1 MKFSVPRDAL
11 IKPLSLVAGVVERRN
26 TLPVLANVL
35 LQVEG
40 DHLSLTGTDL
50 EVELV
55 GRLALPAPA
64 EAGEITVPARKLLD
78 ICKSLPEG
86 SDLQFHVKDGKAVMT
101 C

>member
-40 DHLSLTGTDL
+40 DK
-50 EVELV
+50 LV
-55 GRLALPAPA
+55 PYRY
-64 EAGEITVPARKLLD
+64 
-78 ICKSLPEG
+78 
-86 SDLQFHVKDGKAVMT
+86 
-101 C
+101 